1 MSELCQQPG
10 CNNPVSKEGHTKCLD
25 CWKKSRSPKRKS
37 SSSGEGELNSSK
49 IAEHFGIKAQRL
61 NAILKELGW
70 VERATKGWKPT
81 DAGVEMKASQ
91 TEYRPTGV
99 PFVKWPKS
107 ILENRILQEAV
118 SDYKG
123 NSSSSASPSMSDF
136 RQKFPANLRTMDG
149 HMVRS
154 RAEVLIDNYL
164 YNAGL
169 VHAYERKLPVEEDVY
184 SDFYLPD
191 KRIYIEYWGLE
202 NEPKYAARKETKQAI
217 YSKYKDRFHLIE
229 LGNDEI
235 ANLDDHLPRLLLK
248 FGIAVD

>member
-1 MSELCQQPG
+1 
-10 CNNPVSKEGHTKCLD
+10 
-25 CWKKSRSPKRKS
+25 
-37 SSSGEGELNSSK
+37 
-49 IAEHFGIKAQRL
+49 
-61 NAILKELGW
+61 
-70 VERATKGWKPT
+70 
-81 DAGVEMKASQ
+81 
-91 TEYRPTGV
+91 
-99 PFVKWPKS
+99 
-107 ILENRILQEAV
+107 
-118 SDYKG
+118 
-123 NSSSSASPSMSDF
+123 MSDF

-164 YNAGL
+164 YNAAGL

-202 NEPKYAARKETKQAI
+202 NDPKYVARKEKKQAI
-217 YSKYKDRFHLIE
+217 YHKYKDRFHLIE
-229 LGNDEI
+229 LGDNEI